1 MIYKDQ
7 LNHTIELTTVPK
19 RIISVVPS
27 QTELLFELGLDEEVI
42 GITKF
47 CVHPKQ
53 WFLAKTKIGGTKNL
67 NIKKIE
73 ALNPD
78 LIIANKEENNAE
90 QIKYLQQKFPVWT
103 SDISTLD
110 ESLAMIKSIGK
121 IIGKT
126 KNATTL
132 YSDIL
137 HEFEIYKTH
146 FTKRYSALYLIWK
159 TPYMS
164 VGNDTIIHNLL
175 NYCGFNNV
183 LSHKK
188 RYPEISVTEIAIL
201 QPEFIFLSS
210 EPYPFKEKHINE
222 LQEIAP
228 KSKIILV
235 DGELFSWYGSRLK
248 LAPTYFSQ
256 LRSNLN
262 LS

>member
-1 MIYKDQ
+1 MIFKDQ

-47 CVHPKQ
+47 CVHPNK
-53 WFLAKTKIGGTKNL
+53 WKLGKTKIGGTKNL

-73 ALNPD
+73 ALQPD

-90 QIKYLQQKFPVWT
+90 QIKFLQQKFSVWT
-103 SDISTLD
+103 SNISTLD
-110 ESLAMIKSIGK
+110 ESLAMVKSIGELF
-121 IIGKT
+121 GKT

-132 YSDIL
+132 CSAIL
-137 HEFEIYKTH
+137 CEFETYKPK
-146 FTKRYSALYLIWK
+146 FNKQYSVLYLIWK

-164 VGNDTIIHNLL
+164 IGNDTIIHYLL
-175 NYCGFNNV
+175 NYCGFKNV
-183 LSHKK
+183 LSNKK
-188 RYPEISVTEIAIL
+188 RYPEISETEIAML

-222 LQEIAP
+222 LHEISP
-228 KSKIILV
+228 TSKIILV
-235 DGELFSWYGSRLK
+235 DGEMFSWYGSRLK
-248 LAPTYFSQ
+248 LAPSYF
-256 LRSNLN
+256 LRLHKLLN